1 MSRSEKISEIV
12 TAFVVL
18 IFALGWMD
26 FGQGPDLTWWKV
38 IQLLGN

>member
-1 MSRSEKISEIV
+1 MLRSETTSEII
-12 TAFVVL
+12 TAFAML

-26 FGQGPDLTWWKV
+26 FGQGPDLTWWTV

>member
-1 MSRSEKISEIV
+1 MLRSETTSEIV
-12 TAFVVL
+12 TAIAML